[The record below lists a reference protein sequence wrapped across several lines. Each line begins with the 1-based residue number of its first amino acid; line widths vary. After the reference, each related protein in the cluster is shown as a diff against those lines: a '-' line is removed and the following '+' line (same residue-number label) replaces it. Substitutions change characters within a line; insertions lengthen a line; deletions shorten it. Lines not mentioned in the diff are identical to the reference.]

1 MSNENV
7 KVENTEETVESV
19 ETVEEHS
26 KALDYSILKA
36 ASEINTLNNV
46 RNTTLEAKSQG
57 IIDPESYMDIIDE
70 HIAAYLDRD
79 KDIFQTLPEE
89 EINNI
94 FKDENGE
101 DIELDIEF
109 ENPEKVL
116 QFKRDYAELLWTSA
130 TTLKALDEEIKNY
143 NEAIEEYKVD
153 IDKVYA
159 EFSGSTDAYY
169 ENLKTLYAEAKDD
182 DPKKETYRKMIE
194 SFEVFPVL
202 ERFYEELASLP
213 HPENAY
219 NDAKH
224 EHLFRKVYDKYVRI
238 INSLGLK
245 SNLSSYNN
253 FEGKFIG
260 EDYEKYGDLFL
271 FLIMR
276 AVTYIPS
283 PQKIIDGLFLARFAI
298 MLQDLYKN
306 SLPENDKEHLINI
319 AKKFIDLVTK

>member
-1 MSNENV
+1 MSNENIN
-7 KVENTEETVESV
+7 VENTES
-19 ETVEEHS
+19 VEEHS

-46 RNTTLEAKSQG
+46 RNTTVEAKSQG
-57 IIDPESYMDIIDE
+57 IVDPETYMDIIDE
-70 HIAAYLDRD
+70 HIAAYLDKD
-79 KDIFQTLPEE
+79 KEIFQTLPAE
-89 EINNI
+89 EIENI

-109 ENPEKVL
+109 SNPEKVL
-116 QFKRDYAELLWTSA
+116 QFKRDYAELLWSSA
-130 TTLKALDEEIKNY
+130 TTLNALDKEIENY
-143 NEAIEEYKVD
+143 NKAIEEYKVD

-169 ENLKTLYAEAKDD
+169 ENLKKLYDEAADD
-182 DPKKETYRKMIE
+182 DPKKETYRKMLD

-202 ERFYEELASLP
+202 DRFYDELASLP

-224 EHLFRKVYDKYVRI
+224 EHLFIKVYEKYRKI
-238 INSLGLK
+238 IGNLGLK
-245 SNLSSYNN
+245 SDLVAYKD

-260 EDYEKYGDLFL
+260 EDYQQYGDLFL

-276 AVTYIPS
+276 SVTYIRN
-283 PQKIIDGLFLARFAI
+283 PQKITDGLFLARFAI
-298 MLQDLYKN
+298 MLQDLYKGTI
-306 SLPENDKEHLINI
+306 SENEKEHLINI

>member
-1 MSNENV
+1 MSNENIN
-7 KVENTEETVESV
+7 VENTES
-19 ETVEEHS
+19 VEEHS

-46 RNTTLEAKSQG
+46 RNTTVEAKSQG
-57 IIDPESYMDIIDE
+57 IVDPETYMDIIDE
-70 HIAAYLDRD
+70 HIAAYLDKD
-79 KDIFQTLPEE
+79 KEIFQTLPAE
-89 EINNI
+89 EIENI

-109 ENPEKVL
+109 SNPEKVL
-116 QFKRDYAELLWTSA
+116 QFKRDYAELLWSSA
-130 TTLKALDEEIKNY
+130 TTLNALDKEIENY
-143 NEAIEEYKVD
+143 NKAIEEYKVD

-169 ENLKTLYAEAKDD
+169 ENLKKLYDEAADD
-182 DPKKETYRKMIE
+182 DPKKETYRKMLD

-202 ERFYEELASLP
+202 DRFYDELASLP

-224 EHLFRKVYDKYVRI
+224 EHLFIKVYEKYRKI
-238 INSLGLK
+238 IGNLGLK
-245 SNLSSYNN
+245 SDLASYKD

-260 EDYEKYGDLFL
+260 EDYQQYGDLFL

-276 AVTYIPS
+276 SVTYIRN
-283 PQKIIDGLFLARFAI
+283 PQKITDGLFLARFAI
-298 MLQDLYKN
+298 MLQDLYKDTI
-306 SLPENDKEHLINI
+306 SENEKEHLINI

>member
-1 MSNENV
+1 MSNENIN
-7 KVENTEETVESV
+7 VENIETA
-19 ETVEEHS
+19 EEHS

-46 RNTTLEAKSQG
+46 RNTTVEAKSQG
-57 IIDPESYMDIIDE
+57 IVDPETYMDIIDE
-70 HIAAYLDRD
+70 HIAAYLD
-79 KDIFQTLPEE
+79 KNKEIFQSLPAE
-89 EINNI
+89 EIENI

-109 ENPEKVL
+109 SNPEKVL
-116 QFKRDYAELLWTSA
+116 QFKRDYAELLWSSA
-130 TTLKALDEEIKNY
+130 TTLNALDEEIENY
-143 NEAIEEYKVD
+143 NKAIEEYKED

-169 ENLKTLYAEAKDD
+169 VNLKKLYDEAADD
-182 DPKKETYRKMIE
+182 DPKKETYRKMLD

-202 ERFYEELASLP
+202 DRFYDELSSLP

-219 NDAKH
+219 KDAKH
-224 EHLFRKVYDKYVRI
+224 EHLFVKVYGKYRKI
-238 INSLGLK
+238 ISNLGLK
-245 SNLSSYNN
+245 SNLASYKD

-260 EDYEKYGDLFL
+260 EDYQQYGDLFL

-276 AVTYIPS
+276 SVTYIRN
-283 PQKIIDGLFLARFAI
+283 PQKITDGLFLARFAI
-298 MLQDLYKN
+298 MLQDLYKGTI
-306 SLPENDKEHLINI
+306 SEDEKEHLINI

>member
-130 TTLKALDEEIKNY
+130 TTLKALDKEIENY

-159 EFSGSTDAYY
+159 EFSGSTDVYY

-202 ERFYEELASLP
+202 ERFYRELAALP

-306 SLPENDKEHLINI
+306 SLPENDKEHLTNI